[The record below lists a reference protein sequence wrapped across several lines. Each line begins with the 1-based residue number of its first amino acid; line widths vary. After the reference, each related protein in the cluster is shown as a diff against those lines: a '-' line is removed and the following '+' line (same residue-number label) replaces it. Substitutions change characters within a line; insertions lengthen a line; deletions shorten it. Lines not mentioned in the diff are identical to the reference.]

1 MLQERV
7 VLPQRTYNKGWL
19 KLWFILLEISRYDD
33 SFNTSSLTDTA
44 QGRFTIV
51 FNNDFSNA
59 NYSAS
64 FMMGNNG
71 TTTTGRS
78 MHIDDTP
85 ATGQLAVRTVSNESD
100 ATNTSDDPNNMA
112 TFHGDLA

>member
-1 MLQERV
+1 
-7 VLPQRTYNKGWL
+7 
-19 KLWFILLEISRYDD
+19 
-33 SFNTSSLTDTA
+33 
-44 QGRFTIV
+44 
-51 FNNDFSNA
+51 
-59 NYSAS
+59 
-64 FMMGNNG
+64 MMGNNG